1 MIKKTTISIN
11 NYDNHLVISANDA
24 SNLIDHVPALVYRAH
39 LGPRGIIMG
48 KDRARFSLPPYRFG
62 KHKDYIAQIKSSYD
76 PLGNNNGIL
85 LYGDK
90 GAGKSLLAEEVGN
103 WMITKGLP
111 VIMVSEP
118 MDASELSIII
128 KAVGPCMVYFDEFG
142 KVYHDVVTR
151 EQLLPLF
158 SDTSFQGVMFILTG
172 NDVSEFSSHL
182 SFRPQR
188 FRFMIKYENVI
199 SKETMADVLS
209 QLKVKPQFHESFYE
223 YGKNPLVNFDS
234 LLCVIRECA
243 SCGSLSELHSRIEIL
258 NVPDFPKVEWYI
270 KSVKVLR
277 DLPEEEED
285 KGYGIEFRPNADDV
299 SGTITVKNGVE
310 HSSPWSRG
318 SMESIDVENLDPLS
332 GDVTIFHDSD
342 REYEITLT
350 YGFPKA
356 ATGCTRRAKYPP
368 KIIDQAEPRGTFA
381 DSFNNPRGRNMFL

>member
-76 PLGNNNGIL
+76 LLGNNNGIL

-151 EQLLPLF
+151 EQLLPY
-158 SDTSFQGVMFILTG
+158 SVT
-172 NDVSEFSSHL
+172 
-182 SFRPQR
+182 
-188 FRFMIKYENVI
+188 
-199 SKETMADVLS
+199 
-209 QLKVKPQFHESFYE
+209 
-223 YGKNPLVNFDS
+223 
-234 LLCVIRECA
+234 
-243 SCGSLSELHSRIEIL
+243 LHS
-258 NVPDFPKVEWYI
+258 
-270 KSVKVLR
+270 
-277 DLPEEEED
+277 
-285 KGYGIEFRPNADDV
+285 KGLCSY
-299 SGTITVKNGVE
+299 
-310 HSSPWSRG
+310 
-318 SMESIDVENLDPLS
+318 
-332 GDVTIFHDSD
+332 
-342 REYEITLT
+342 
-350 YGFPKA
+350 
-356 ATGCTRRAKYPP
+356 
-368 KIIDQAEPRGTFA
+368 
-381 DSFNNPRGRNMFL
+381 